1 MGVRRLR
8 VRSRRSRDS
17 PVSTQCNQTEC
28 FDPLVRNCVSCE
40 LFYTPE
46 TRHASSLEPGT
57 ALQPQ
62 EGSGLRPD
70 VALLFGAP
78 ALLGLVLALT
88 LVGLVSLVGW
98 RWRQQRRTASLDT
111 SEGVQQETLHASA
124 PNWPPLKEDTD
135 NVLSCHSIPVPATEL
150 GSTELVTTKTAGP
163 EQ

>member
-46 TRHASSLEPGT
+46 TRHGKQRHGDRRDLSRGLQPTRRAPLLTLEPSLENVFVP
-57 ALQPQ
+57 P
-62 EGSGLRPD
+62 S
-70 VALLFGAP
+70 
-78 ALLGLVLALT
+78 
-88 LVGLVSLVGW
+88 
-98 RWRQQRRTASLDT
+98 
-111 SEGVQQETLHASA
+111 ETLHASA
-124 PNWPPLKEDTD
+124 PNWPPFKEDAD
-135 NVLSCHSIPVPATEL
+135 NILSCHSIPVPATEL